1 MLQSHEDN
9 NLSGSNGKQP
19 LLMSAVE
26 SAPTEHLPPP
36 PPHTNNMT
44 SSQVE
49 FTQLSSEALKQEEA
63 CTTECKAQIAS
74 KLLSGFG
81 EVCSKRLDL
90 KLGNSNKQG
99 TEMRVQ
105 ASIHSFMQEDLKEI
119 DKQEK
124 RSSTRELLPPPRREN
139 IYHILLLFSI
149 C

>member
-1 MLQSHEDN
+1 M
-9 NLSGSNGKQP
+9 
-19 LLMSAVE
+19 
-26 SAPTEHLPPP
+26 
-36 PPHTNNMT
+36 
-44 SSQVE
+44 
-49 FTQLSSEALKQEEA
+49 SSEALKQEEA
-63 CTTECKAQIAS
+63 CTTESKAQIAS

-81 EVCSKRLDL
+81 EVCIKRLDL
-90 KLGNSNKQG
+90 KLCNSNKQG

-105 ASIHSFMQEDLKEI
+105 ASIHSFMQEDLKEP

>member
-1 MLQSHEDN
+1 
-9 NLSGSNGKQP
+9 
-19 LLMSAVE
+19 MSAVE
-26 SAPTEHLPPP
+26 SVPTEHLPPP

-49 FTQLSSEALKQEEA
+49 STQLSSEALKQEEA

-105 ASIHSFMQEDLKEI
+105 ASIHSFMQEDLKEL